1 MKWWTLT
8 KIPNRPAKTNHLWTI
23 IFSLTHLEPLSLAY
37 GLVLCVQHFHF
48 IDTGKTEKIQNLSI
62 EETSQSGNWWC
73 LRSCCGFRAA
83 LALLHPVLVA
93 SSMLEVLQG
102 FCFCS
107 SPAVLLPFWE
117 TTSNIKMKQELQIL
131 LHAVGLKSSNVA
143 ELLCSFVLLKSGY
156 LNFVWCETVF

>member
-1 MKWWTLT
+1 MNHYLFFNSFGTPQFSIWACAVCATFSFYRYWE
-8 KIPNRPAKTNHLWTI
+8 NRKNTE
-23 IFSLTHLEPLSLAY
+23 S
-37 GLVLCVQHFHF
+37 FHWG
-48 IDTGKTEKIQNLSI
+48 D
-62 EETSQSGNWWC
+62 TSQSGNWWC

-156 LNFVWCETVF
+156 LNFVWCETVFQNSILIFKFLFEGF